1 MKVTYI
7 GHSGFLVELEETYLL
22 FDYFEGNIPTLDE
35 TKKLIIFVSHNH
47 HDHFNPKIF
56 DIKHDDISYI
66 LSSDVRIQKTVQDKE
81 LIIMEPHEKI
91 NISIRNNQDINVET
105 LKSTDEGIAFLVCVE
120 GKNIYHAGDLN
131 LWKWKEEDDTYN
143 DDMSLNYSKEI
154 DQLVGKKIDVAF
166 LPLDPRQEE
175 YAYEGVEE
183 FIQKVNA
190 DIIFPMHFWK
200 DYSIIERY
208 NESHELKVSDVNRI
222 GQTFKINENEDA

>member
-22 FDYFEGNIPTLDE
+22 FDYFEGKIPTLDE
-35 TKKLIIFVSHNH
+35 TKKLIVFVSHNH

-66 LSSDVRIQKTVQDKE
+66 LSSDVKIPKTVKDKE
-81 LIIMEPHEKI
+81 LIIMESHEKI
-91 NISIRNNQDINVET
+91 NISVRNNQDINVET
-105 LKSTDEGIAFLVCVE
+105 LKSTDEGVAFLVCVE

-143 DDMSLNYSKEI
+143 NDMSLNYSKEI

-175 YAYEGVEE
+175 YAYEGIEE

-208 NESHELKVSDVNRI
+208 NESHDSKVVQIKEPN
-222 GQTFKINENEDA
+222 

>member
-35 TKKLIIFVSHNH
+35 TKKLIVFVSHNH

-208 NESHELKVSDVNRI
+208 NESHDSKVVQIKEPN
-222 GQTFKINENEDA
+222 

>member
-35 TKKLIIFVSHNH
+35 TKKLIVFVSHNH

-66 LSSDVRIQKTVQDKE
+66 LSSDVKIPKTVKDKE
-81 LIIMEPHEKI
+81 LIIMESHEKI
-91 NISIRNNQDINVET
+91 NISVRNNQDINVET
-105 LKSTDEGIAFLVCVE
+105 LKSTDEGVAFLVCVE

-143 DDMSLNYSKEI
+143 NDMSLNYSKEI

-175 YAYEGVEE
+175 YAYEGIEE

-208 NESHELKVSDVNRI
+208 NESHDSKVVQIKEPN
-222 GQTFKINENEDA
+222 